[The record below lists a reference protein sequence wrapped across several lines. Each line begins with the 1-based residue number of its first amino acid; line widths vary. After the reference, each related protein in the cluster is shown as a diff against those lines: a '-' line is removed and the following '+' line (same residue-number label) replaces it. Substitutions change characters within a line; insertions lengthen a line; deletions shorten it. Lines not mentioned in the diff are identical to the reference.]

1 MNHKNW
7 IGIINQNDIK
17 KKKKETCNNHVSYI
31 MKIKGKKKIMQLQ
44 VNDSNKNY
52 HDVVTNERRE
62 IEIDNKYYSQV
73 Y

>member
-1 MNHKNW
+1 
-7 IGIINQNDIK
+7 
-17 KKKKETCNNHVSYI
+17 